1 MNDNA
6 PEQPAQGLTP
16 GGSAAIAR
24 SGNAPAGVPVM
35 DVDPFSDAFLTD
47 PYPDHERMREAGP
60 VFWIPKY
67 AIYASARHEQVRAI
81 LNDHATYIS
90 SAGVGLADF
99 NKETPFR
106 PRSLILEA
114 DPPDHT
120 RARSVLARILS
131 PRTVM
136 QVRATFA
143 AEAETLLDRLVE
155 KARSEGEIDAVKD
168 LSEVY
173 PLKVFPDAVGLE
185 SEGREMLLLYG
196 NMIFNA
202 FGPRN
207 ELLVRAAEKVKPL
220 TQWIMDH
227 CKREMLRP
235 GGFGD
240 MIYQA
245 ADAGEI
251 SLDEAPLLVRSFL
264 SAGVDTTV
272 NGIGNALLCL
282 AQHPEQYAR
291 LRADPSLARPA
302 FEEALRYESAVQTFF
317 RTTSVD
323 ASLSGITIPA
333 GSKVLTFLAAANR
346 DPRQWPDPE
355 RFDIERRPSGH
366 MAFGSGIH
374 GCVGQVVARLEG
386 ELILAGIAK
395 RVKSLSLA
403 GKPTR
408 RLNNTLRALASLPL
422 KLETA

>member
-1 MNDNA
+1 MSMNTSS
-6 PEQPAQGLTP
+6 QPAP
-16 GGSAAIAR
+16 GMA
-24 SGNAPAGVPVM
+24 APAGVPAV
-35 DVDPFSDAFLTD
+35 DVDPFSNAFLTD

-60 VFWIPKY
+60 IIWIPKY
-67 AIYASARHEQVRAI
+67 GIYASARHEEVRAI

-106 PRSLILEA
+106 PKSLILEA

-131 PRTVM
+131 PKTVM
-136 QVRATFA
+136 QVRSTFA
-143 AEAETLLDRLVE
+143 AEADALLDGLMQ
-155 KARSEGEIDAVKD
+155 KAARDGGIDAVKD
-168 LSEVY
+168 LAEVY

-185 SEGREMLLLYG
+185 AEGREMLLLYG

-207 ELLVRAAEKVKPL
+207 ELLMRSVEKVRPV

-227 CKREMLRP
+227 CKREMLAP
-235 GGFGD
+235 GGLGD

-245 ADAGEI
+245 AEAGEI
-251 SLDEAPLLVRSFL
+251 SFEEAPLLVRSFL

-282 AQHPEQYAR
+282 AQHPEQYAK
-291 LRADPSLARPA
+291 LHADPSLARPA

-323 ASLSGITIPA
+323 AQIAGVSIPA
-333 GSKVLTFLAAANR
+333 GCKVLTFLAAANR
-346 DPRQWPDPE
+346 DPRHWPEPD
-355 RFDIERRPSGH
+355 RFDIERRPTGH

-386 ELILAGIAK
+386 ELILGGIAK
-395 RVKSLSLA
+395 RVKRLSLA
-403 GKPTR
+403 GEPTR
-408 RLNNTLRALASLPL
+408 RLNNTLRALGSLPL
-422 KLETA
+422 EFEPA